1 MPQSALVASSP
12 LRTRLCRATARCF
25 VALLLGITALVNA
38 GDQPERVAG
47 PPPAEAYADFATG
60 NPIDAIVLAK
70 LKSQGFAPSPRC
82 TDAVFLR
89 RAFID
94 AIATLPTADEARAFL
109 KDTRPDKR
117 ERLIDMLLARTEF
130 ADAWGLKWGDLL
142 RIKAEF
148 PSNLWPEAAQAYDRW
163 VRDRLRQ
170 NMPYDQF
177 VRELLTSSGSNFRD
191 PPVNFYRAFQDRS
204 PRQIAENV
212 AVLFMGRRFAAAP
225 SAGAGSVQAA
235 GDWSEGQI
243 QGLAAFF
250 TRIGYKSTGEWKEEI
265 VFTKADGSSLPPVPG
280 KETTGKPSSDKPVAP
295 AFPDGSPAHLGPDDD
310 PRQVFAAW
318 LTSAKNPYFAKAM
331 ANRTWYWLLGRGIV
345 HEPDDMRPSNPPWS
359 AELLDRLGQ
368 ELVVQRFD
376 VRRLFRLIM
385 TSNTYQAGSQAT
397 RWNAGDS
404 VGFSHYRTRRLDA
417 EVLIDAL
424 TQVTGITDDYV
435 SDIPEPFTHLNARRA
450 ITLPDGS
457 IVSPFLELFGRPGRN
472 TSFESERTNAFGQ
485 LQAQYL
491 LNSSHIQGKFERSP
505 MLKALAAGP
514 TPIKKTKDPTE
525 RAKDPAEGAKDP
537 AERAKGA
544 TTLTPAGRI
553 EELYLRILSRP
564 PTEAENA
571 TGVTYLKDN
580 KRKPAESLTDL
591 AWALVNSKEFLLRH

>member
-1 MPQSALVASSP
+1 MPPSALPTTSP
-12 LRTRLCRATARCF
+12 LRLRTDRVTAGF
-25 VALLLGITALVNA
+25 VAVLLLVVVLPGTLPAADATTA
-38 GDQPERVAG
+38 AG
-47 PPPAEAYADFATG
+47 PPPAEAFADFASG

-82 TDAVFLR
+82 SDAVFLR

-94 AIATLPTADEARAFL
+94 AIATLPTVDEARAFL
-109 KDTRPDKR
+109 KDSRADKR
-117 ERLIDMLLARTEF
+117 ERLIDALLLRPEF
-130 ADAWGLKWGDLL
+130 AETWGLKWGDLL

-177 VRELLTSSGSNFRD
+177 VRELLTTSGSNFRD
-191 PPVNFYRAFQDRS
+191 PPANFYRAFQDRS
-204 PRQIAENV
+204 PRQIAENI
-212 AVLFMGRRFAAAP
+212 AVLFLGTRLAA
-225 SAGAGSVQAA
+225 SG
-235 GDWSEGQI
+235 WSEDRILGM
-243 QGLAAFF
+243 AAFF
-250 TRIGYKSTGEWKEEI
+250 TRIGYKATDEWKEEI
-265 VFTKADGSSLPPVPG
+265 VFTKAEGKLVHPV
-280 KETTGKPSSDKPVAP
+280 TGKPVAP
-295 AFPDGSPAHLGPDDD
+295 AFPDGTPVALGPDDD

-318 LTSAKNPYFAKAM
+318 LTSAKNPYFARAM

-345 HEPDDMRPSNPPWS
+345 HEPDDLRPTNPPWS
-359 AELLDRLGQ
+359 AELLDRLAQ
-368 ELVVQRFD
+368 ELVATQFD

-385 TSNTYQAGSQAT
+385 TSSTYQAGSAPT

-404 VGFSHYRTRRLDA
+404 TGFSHYRVRRLDA
-417 EVLIDAL
+417 EALIDAL
-424 TQVTGITDDYV
+424 TQVTGITDNYV

-505 MLKALAAGP
+505 MLKKLAAVPPPAG
-514 TPIKKTKDPTE
+514 KT
-525 RAKDPAEGAKDP
+525 
-537 AERAKGA
+537 KGA
-544 TTLTPAGRI
+544 TTPTPAGRI
-553 EELYLRILSRP
+553 DELYLYILSRP
-564 PTEAENA
+564 PTADESA
-571 TGVTYLKDN
+571 TGVAYLTST

>member
-1 MPQSALVASSP
+1 MPQCSLLASSP
-12 LRTRLCRATARCF
+12 FRAWPCRAGAGVV
-25 VALLLGITALVNA
+25 VALLLGFAALIHA
-38 GDQPERVAG
+38 GEGPSPTAG
-47 PPPAEAYADFATG
+47 PPPPEAYADFATG

-117 ERLIDMLLARTEF
+117 ERLIDVLLERPEF
-130 ADAWGLKWGDLL
+130 AEARGLKWGDLL

-212 AVLFMGRRFAAAP
+212 AVLFMGRRFPTAA
-225 SAGAGSVQAA
+225 SAGAGSAQAA
-235 GDWSEGQI
+235 GDWSEDRI
-243 QGLAAFF
+243 LGLAAFF
-250 TRIGYKSTGEWKEEI
+250 TRIGYKTTGEWKEEI
-265 VFTKADGSSLPPVPG
+265 VFTTTESKPESKLLHPVN
-280 KETTGKPSSDKPVAP
+280 GKPIAP
-295 AFPDGSPAHLGPDDD
+295 AFPDGTPVHLGPDDD

-318 LTSAKNPYFAKAM
+318 LTSAKNPFFAKAM

-345 HEPDDMRPSNPPWS
+345 HEPDDLRPSNPPWS

-368 ELVVQRFD
+368 ELVAVRFD

-385 TSNTYQAGSQAT
+385 TSSTYQAGSVPT
-397 RWNAGDS
+397 RWNAGDTT
-404 VGFSHYRTRRLDA
+404 GFSHYRVRRHDA

-424 TQVTGITDDYV
+424 TQVTGIPDNYV
-435 SDIPEPFTHLNARRA
+435 SEIPEPFSHLIAQRA

-514 TPIKKTKDPTE
+514 TPAKKT
-525 RAKDPAEGAKDP
+525 KDP
-537 AERAKGA
+537 AERAKGV

-553 EELYLRILSRP
+553 DELYLRILSRP
-564 PTEAENA
+564 PTEAESA